1 MSTDRERPKIDVSEA
16 LGEGGHEV
24 RDLGYDGVDDTGPV
38 THPEASERDLDA
50 ELDAV
55 SGEAAL
61 D

>member
-1 MSTDRERPKIDVSEA
+1 MSTDRERPEIDVSEA

-24 RDLGYDGVDDTGPV
+24 HDLGYEGVDDTGPL
-38 THPEASERDLDA
+38 TQPEDSERDLDA
-50 ELDAV
+50 ELDAA